1 MASITDGHNKVD
13 VEMDVEDKTSL
24 GPYSSMRKVLNKR
37 IVKKSR
43 SKPSDYY
50 VVKINEP
57 DSNKIQP
64 KENNGTIESRREKE
78 KQNMSK
84 NTYTKTEIDLKL
96 DKISSDTQHGFEK
109 NDLKFDQLKKEMQS
123 SFEKIDLK
131 LDNFEK
137 QVEALLLTQENKRL
151 EEQAKN
157 KKEFM
162 YWFISL
168 LVSTLLGILAIIV
181 TILTT

>member
-1 MASITDGHNKVD
+1 MSDAVT
-13 VEMDVEDKTSL
+13 
-24 GPYSSMRKVLNKR
+24 
-37 IVKKSR
+37 KK
-43 SKPSDYY
+43 
-50 VVKINEP
+50 
-57 DSNKIQP
+57 
-64 KENNGTIESRREKE
+64 
-78 KQNMSK
+78 K
-84 NTYTKTEIDLKL
+84 NTLRDKIYKSKKHAGIKIRFGSTVTHNPKHPGILTEKNIMSEDTYSKSEIDLKL
-96 DKISSDTQHGFEK
+96 DKINSDTQHGFEK

-137 QVEALLLTQENKRL
+137 QVETLLLTQENKRL

-162 YWFISL
+162 YWFIGL

-181 TILTT
+181 TVLTTK

>member
-1 MASITDGHNKVD
+1 MSDAVT
-13 VEMDVEDKTSL
+13 
-24 GPYSSMRKVLNKR
+24 
-37 IVKKSR
+37 KK
-43 SKPSDYY
+43 
-50 VVKINEP
+50 
-57 DSNKIQP
+57 
-64 KENNGTIESRREKE
+64 
-78 KQNMSK
+78 K
-84 NTYTKTEIDLKL
+84 NTQGNKDKKPHKHFGMIGITIPRETYTYGTKHPGILTEKNIMTQDSYSKSEIDLKL
-96 DKISSDTQHGFEK
+96 NKISSDTQHGFEK

-137 QVEALLLTQENKRL
+137 QVETLLLTQENKRL

-162 YWFISL
+162 YWFIGL

-181 TILTT
+181 TILTTK